1 MVRPQLLRMEDRFH
15 LLIARKFSGALTD
28 VEAKELDQLLLV
40 DPSRQ
45 LIMEWFEQMIIQEKQ
60 QLPSFEAREAYIRH
74 WLKYREEIAD
84 DQQVESSLPGGQG
97 FKPNRAWVG
106 VIALAIVCLA
116 GLSIWWG
123 FRNKPEAIQPD
134 LVKSPAWQTQITQVA
149 EKRKLSLPDGS
160 IVWLNAGSSLR
171 YDAASLA
178 HGERQV
184 FLEGEAFFDIAHNK
198 QRPFRVR
205 SGAME
210 IKVLGTAFNVRAY
223 PDDAN
228 FETSLIRGAV
238 EVRLDDRPDDVYQL
252 RPHEKLVVSK
262 QVMLPLAV
270 QTNPQAS
277 RPVRTMTPLVS
288 LKRIAMADSG
298 RLVEETAWLQNK
310 LMFRSESFLNLAK
323 MMERRYGYRFVFENE
338 ETESLEF
345 TGTFTTETVVQ
356 ALEAMQMVHG
366 FHFRIDKENIYI
378 R

>member
-1 MVRPQLLRMEDRFH
+1 MEDRFH
-15 LLIARKFSGALTD
+15 ILIARKFSGALTEE
-28 VEAKELDQLLLV
+28 EAQELDRLLLE

-60 QLPSFEAREAYIRH
+60 QLPSSEAREAYVRH
-74 WLKYREEIAD
+74 WLKYREEIVDA
-84 DQQVESSLPGGQG
+84 QEVEDSMATSQA
-97 FKPNRAWVG
+97 FRPNKKWAG
-106 VIALAIVCLA
+106 VIALTIACIA
-116 GLSIWWG
+116 GLFIWWG
-123 FRNKPEAIQPD
+123 FRNKSEAIQTD

-171 YDAASLA
+171 YDAASLSQ
-178 HGERQV
+178 GERQV
-184 FLEGEAFFDIAHNK
+184 FLEGEAFFDIAHNEK
-198 QRPFRVR
+198 RPFRVR

-210 IKVLGTAFNVRAY
+210 IKVLGTAFNVKAY

-262 QVMLPLAV
+262 QVMAPLAV
-270 QTNPQAS
+270 QTTPQTS
-277 RPVRTMTPLVS
+277 RPIKTFNPLVS
-288 LKRIAMADSG
+288 LKRIAVSDSG
-298 RLVEETAWLQNK
+298 RIVEETAWLQNK
-310 LMFRSESFLNLAK
+310 LMFRSESFMNLAK

-345 TGTFTTETVVQ
+345 TGTFTTETIVQ